1 MANLDSAVSAL
12 VKRLESVTSRLE
24 AVEKQI
30 AAGASASAPSS
41 GAAAGGSEGGESQS
55 VRDYTDL
62 ISNYITPLVNVTNK
76 IGSDELKKQVDL
88 LNKGVAAQKAFLEI
102 VAGSKKPSPDVLAKL
117 VEPTSK
123 LMGEIGAI
131 RDQNRKSPQFNHL
144 SAISEG
150 ISCLGWVMV
159 EPTPGPFVNDA
170 RASSEFYS
178 NKILVEFKKSNQDQ
192 VDWVHNWNTFL
203 KDLFTFIKKN
213 HTTGLVWNPRGG
225 DAGSFKG
232 GSAPAAAPSGGAGGP
247 PPPPPAPTAPLTQPG
262 EGTKADKPGPNPGNL
277 FAEINKGGAITSG
290 LKKVTKDMKNKYD
303 PNKSSVISDAPAPAP
318 EKKPAAKAA
327 TAVKKGAPKL
337 ELTGNKWLVEWQEN
351 NNAIEINETELKQT
365 IYIYKC
371 EKSVIRIKGKVNS
384 VSLDSCKRV
393 SVVFEH
399 ALALCEMVNC
409 TSVEIQCTGRVPSVA
424 IDKCSGVQF
433 FVSKEGLD
441 VEIVSSKSDQMNILI
456 PDPAGGVDPVEIA
469 VPEQFK
475 TLIKN
480 NKLVTT
486 TVEHV

>member
-1 MANLDSAVSAL
+1 MANLDSAVSSL

-30 AAGASASAPSS
+30 ASGAHSAAPAAASSGGGEGGSSASVN
-41 GAAAGGSEGGESQS
+41 E
-55 VRDYTDL
+55 YTDL
-62 ISNYITPLVNVTNK
+62 INTHITPLIAVTAK
-76 IGSDELKKQVDL
+76 IGTDELKKQVDL
-88 LNKGVAAQKAFLEI
+88 LNKAVNSQRAFLEI
-102 VAGSKKPSPDVLAKL
+102 VAGSKKPAPEVAGKL
-117 VEPTSK
+117 VGPTSA
-123 LMGEIGAI
+123 LMGEISAI
-131 RDQNRKSPQFNHL
+131 RDSNRKNAQFNQL

-150 ISCLGWVMV
+150 ISALGWVMV

-178 NKILVEFKKSNQDQ
+178 NKILMEFKKSNQDQ
-192 VDWVHNWNTFL
+192 VDWVTHWNTFL

-225 DAGSFKG
+225 DAGSFQG
-232 GSAPAAAPSGGAGGP
+232 GSAPAAAAAPKAGGGP
-247 PPPPPAPTAPLTQPG
+247 PPPPPAPAAPLTQAGDSAP
-262 EGTKADKPGPNPGNL
+262 KAAPTGNL

-290 LKKVTKDMKNKYD
+290 LKKVTKDMKSKYD
-303 PNKSSVISDAPAPAP
+303 PTKSTVISET
-318 EKKPAAKAA
+318 EKKAPVAPKTA
-327 TAVKKGAPKL
+327 AVKKGVPKV
-337 ELTGNKWLVEWQEN
+337 ELSGNKWLVEWQEN
-351 NNAIEINETELKQT
+351 NGSIEINETELKQT

-384 VSLDSCKRV
+384 VSLDGCKRV

-409 TSVEIQCTGRVPSVA
+409 SSIEIQCTGRVPAVA
-424 IDKCSGVQF
+424 IDKCSGVQLF
-433 FVSKEGLD
+433 LSKDGLD

-456 PDPAGGVDPVEIA
+456 PDPAGGQDPIEIA

>member
-1 MANLDSAVSAL
+1 VSAL

-30 AAGASASAPSS
+30 ASGAHSSAP
-41 GAAAGGSEGGESQS
+41 AAASGGAGGDGGESQS
-55 VRDYTDL
+55 VREYSDL
-62 ISNYITPLVNVTNK
+62 IASYITPLIAATNK
-76 IGSDELKKQVDL
+76 IGSTDELKKQVDL
-88 LNKGVAAQKAFLEI
+88 LNKATEAQKSFLEI
-102 VAGSKKPSPDVLAKL
+102 VAASKKPAPEAVGKL
-117 VEPTSK
+117 VEATSK
-123 LMGEIGAI
+123 LMGEISAI
-131 RDQNRKSPQFNHL
+131 RDSNRKSPQFNHL

-150 ISCLGWVMV
+150 ISALGWVMI

-178 NKILVEFKKSNQDQ
+178 NKILMEFKKTNQDQ

-203 KDLFTFIKKN
+203 KELFTFIKKN

-232 GSAPAAAPSGGAGGP
+232 GSAPAAAAKAGGGP

-262 EGTKADKPGPNPGNL
+262 EGTKSDKPAGANPGNL

-303 PNKSSVISDAPAPAP
+303 PNKSTVISDAPVP
-318 EKKPAAKAA
+318 EKKTAAPKAA
-327 TAVKKGAPKL
+327 AGAKKGTPKV
-337 ELTGNKWLVEWQEN
+337 ELSGNKWIVEWQEN
-351 NNAIEINETELKQT
+351 NNNIEINETELKQT

-371 EKSVIRIKGKVNS
+371 EKSVIKIKGKVNS
-384 VSLDSCKRV
+384 VSLDGCKRV

-409 TSVEIQCTGRVPSVA
+409 TSVEVQCSGKVPSVC

-433 FVSKEGLD
+433 YLSKEGLD
-441 VEIVSSKSDQMNILI
+441 AEIVSSKSDAMNILI
-456 PDPAGGVDPVEIA
+456 PDPAGGVDPIEIA

-475 TLIKN
+475 TLVKN

>member
-1 MANLDSAVSAL
+1 
-12 VKRLESVTSRLE
+12 
-24 AVEKQI
+24 
-30 AAGASASAPSS
+30 
-41 GAAAGGSEGGESQS
+41 
-55 VRDYTDL
+55 
-62 ISNYITPLVNVTNK
+62 
-76 IGSDELKKQVDL
+76 
-88 LNKGVAAQKAFLEI
+88 
-102 VAGSKKPSPDVLAKL
+102 
-117 VEPTSK
+117 
-123 LMGEIGAI
+123 MGEISAI
-131 RDQNRKSPQFNHL
+131 RDSNRKNAQFNQL

-150 ISCLGWVMV
+150 ISALGWVMV

-192 VDWVHNWNTFL
+192 VDWVSHWNTFL

-213 HTTGLVWNPRGG
+213 HTTGLVWNPKGG
-225 DAGSFKG
+225 DAGSFSG
-232 GSAPAAAPSGGAGGP
+232 GSAPAAAAPKAGGGP
-247 PPPPPAPTAPLTQPG
+247 PPPPPAPAAPLTQAG
-262 EGTKADKPGPNPGNL
+262 EGSSAAKPAPATGNL

-290 LKKVTKDMKNKYD
+290 LKKVTKDMKSKYD
-303 PNKSSVISDAPAPAP
+303 PNKSTVIADTT
-318 EKKPAAKAA
+318 EKKPASAPKAA
-327 TAVKKGAPKL
+327 AAATKKGTPKV
-337 ELTGNKWLVEWQEN
+337 ELSGNKWLVEWQEN
-351 NNAIEINETELKQT
+351 NNSIEINETELKQT

-384 VSLDSCKRV
+384 VSLDGCKRV

-409 TSVEIQCTGRVPSVA
+409 TSIEVQCTGRVPAVA
-424 IDKCSGVQF
+424 IDKCSGVQLF
-433 FVSKEGLD
+433 LSKDGLD

-456 PDPAGGVDPVEIA
+456 PDPAGGIDPVEIA

>member
-1 MANLDSAVSAL
+1 MANLDSAVSSL
-12 VKRLESVTSRLE
+12 VKRLESVTARLE

-30 AAGASASAPSS
+30 ASGAHSSAPAAASSGGGDGGSSASV
-41 GAAAGGSEGGESQS
+41 SE
-55 VRDYTDL
+55 YTDL
-62 ISNYITPLVNVTNK
+62 INSFITPLVAVTAK

-88 LNKGVAAQKAFLEI
+88 LNKAVNAQRSFLEV
-102 VAGSKKPSPDVLAKL
+102 VAGSKKPAPDVVGKL
-117 VEPTSK
+117 VGPTSA
-123 LMGEIGAI
+123 LMGEISAV
-131 RDQNRKSPQFNHL
+131 RDSNRKSAQFNHL

-150 ISCLGWVMV
+150 ISALGWVMV

-192 VDWVHNWNTFL
+192 VDWVHNWNSFL
-203 KDLFTFIKKN
+203 KELFTYIKKN

-225 DAGSFKG
+225 DAGSFQAG
-232 GSAPAAAPSGGAGGP
+232 AAPAAAPKAGGGP

-262 EGTKADKPGPNPGNL
+262 EGSGAAQKAAPNPGNL

-303 PNKSSVISDAPAPAP
+303 PNKTTVISET
-318 EKKPAAKAA
+318 EKKPASAPKAA
-327 TAVKKGAPKL
+327 TVKKGTPKI
-337 ELTGNKWLVEWQEN
+337 ELNGNKWIVEWQEN
-351 NNAIEINETELKQT
+351 NGNIEINETELKQT

-371 EKSVIRIKGKVNS
+371 EKSVIKIKGKVNS
-384 VSLDSCKRV
+384 VSLDGCKRV
-393 SVVFEH
+393 SVCFEH

-409 TSVEIQCTGRVPSVA
+409 NSIEVQCTGRVPSVA
-424 IDKCSGVQF
+424 IDKCSGVQLF
-433 FVSKEGLD
+433 LSKDGLD
-441 VEIVSSKSDQMNILI
+441 AEIISSKSDSMNVLI
-456 PDPAGGVDPVEIA
+456 PDPAGGVDPIEIA
-469 VPEQFK
+469 VPEQYK
-475 TLIKN
+475 TLVKN

>member
-1 MANLDSAVSAL
+1 
-12 VKRLESVTSRLE
+12 LE

-30 AAGASASAPSS
+30 ASGAHSSAPA
-41 GAAAGGSEGGESQS
+41 AAAGGGGGGDGDSQS
-55 VRDYTDL
+55 VADYTEL
-62 ISNYITPLVNVTNK
+62 INTHITPLVAITAK

-88 LNKGVAAQKAFLEI
+88 LSKAVASQRAFLEV
-102 VAGSKKPSPDVLAKL
+102 VAGSKKPAPDVAAKL
-117 VEPTSK
+117 VGPTSA

-131 RDQNRKSPQFNHL
+131 RDAGRKNAQFNHL

-150 ISCLGWVMV
+150 ISALGWVMV

-192 VDWVHNWNTFL
+192 VDWVHHWNTFL

-232 GSAPAAAPSGGAGGP
+232 GSAPAPAAAAPKAGGGGP
-247 PPPPPAPTAPLTQPG
+247 PPPPPAPSAPLTQAG
-262 EGTKADKPGPNPGNL
+262 ESSSSKSSAPTGNL

-290 LKKVTKDMKNKYD
+290 LKKVTKDMKNKFD
-303 PNKSSVISDAPAPAP
+303 PNKSSVVP
-318 EKKPAAKAA
+318 EIEKKTSSAAGAKPAAA
-327 TAVKKGAPKL
+327 KKGVPKI
-337 ELTGNKWLVEWQEN
+337 ELSGNKWLVEWQEN
-351 NNAIEINETELKQT
+351 NNSIDINETELKQT

-371 EKSVIRIKGKVNS
+371 EKCVVRIKGKVNS
-384 VSLDSCKRV
+384 VSLDGCKRV

-409 TSVEIQCTGRVPSVA
+409 TAVEVQCTGRVPSVA

-433 FVSKEGLD
+433 YLSKDGLD
-441 VEIVSSKSDQMNILI
+441 VEIVSSKSDSMNILI
-456 PDPAGGVDPVEIA
+456 PDPAGGQDPIEIA

>member
-1 MANLDSAVSAL
+1 LTKA
-12 VKRLESVTSRLE
+12 T
-24 AVEKQI
+24 
-30 AAGASASAPSS
+30 
-41 GAAAGGSEGGESQS
+41 
-55 VRDYTDL
+55 
-62 ISNYITPLVNVTNK
+62 
-76 IGSDELKKQVDL
+76 
-88 LNKGVAAQKAFLEI
+88 AAQKSFLEV
-102 VAGSKKPSPDVLAKL
+102 VAASKKPAPDATGKL
-117 VEPTSK
+117 VEATSK
-123 LMGEIGAI
+123 LMGDISALRE
-131 RDQNRKSPQFNHL
+131 QNRKSPQFNHL

-150 ISCLGWVMV
+150 ISALGWVMV

-178 NKILVEFKKSNQDQ
+178 NKILMEFKKTNQDQ

-203 KDLFTFIKKN
+203 KELFTFIKKN

-225 DAGSFKG
+225 DAGSFKAG
-232 GSAPAAAPSGGAGGP
+232 ASAPAAAPAAGGGGP
-247 PPPPPAPTAPLTQPG
+247 PPPPPAPSAPLTQPN
-262 EGTKADKPGPNPGNL
+262 EGSKSDKSGGPNPGNL

-290 LKKVTKDMKNKYD
+290 LKKVTKDMKSKYD
-303 PNKSSVISDAPAPAP
+303 PSKSTVISDASDKKTAAP
-318 EKKPAAKAA
+318 KAA
-327 TAVKKGAPKL
+327 AGAKKGTPKV

-351 NNAIEINETELKQT
+351 NNNIEITETELKQT

-371 EKSVIRIKGKVNS
+371 EKSVVRIKGKVNS
-384 VSLDSCKRV
+384 VSLDGCKRV

-409 TSVEIQCTGRVPSVA
+409 TSIEVQCSGKVPSVA

-433 FVSKEGLD
+433 FLSKEGLD
-441 VEIVSSKSDQMNILI
+441 VEIVSSKSDAMNILI
-456 PDPAGGVDPVEIA
+456 PDPKGGQDPIEIA

>member
-1 MANLDSAVSAL
+1 MANLDSAVSSL

-30 AAGASASAPSS
+30 ASGASASAPA
-41 GAAAGGSEGGESQS
+41 AAAGGGGGDGGESQS

-62 ISNYITPLVNVTNK
+62 INTYITPLVNVTNK

-102 VAGSKKPSPDVLAKL
+102 VAGSKKPAPDTLPKL

-159 EPTPGPFVNDA
+159 EPTPGPFVNDS

-178 NKILVEFKKSNQDQ
+178 NKILMEFKKTNQDQ
-192 VDWVHNWNTFL
+192 VDWVHNWNSFL
-203 KDLFTFIKKN
+203 KELFTFIKKN

-232 GSAPAAAPSGGAGGP
+232 GSAPAASAPKAAGGP
-247 PPPPPAPTAPLTQPG
+247 PPPPPAPTAPLTKPD
-262 EGTKADKPGPNPGNL
+262 EGKSDKPAGPNPGNL

-290 LKKVTKDMKNKYD
+290 LKKVTKDMKSKFD
-303 PNKSSVISDAPAPAP
+303 PTKSNVIADIEP
-318 EKKPAAKAA
+318 KKPAAAA
-327 TAVKKGAPKL
+327 AAKTAVKKGTPKL

-351 NNAIEINETELKQT
+351 NGAIDISETELKQT

-371 EKSVIRIKGKVNS
+371 EKSVVKIKGKVNS

-409 TSVEIQCTGRVPSVA
+409 SSIEVQCTGRVPSIA

-433 FVSKEGLD
+433 YLSKDGLD
-441 VEIVSSKSDQMNILI
+441 TEIVSSKSDQMNILI
-456 PDPAGGVDPVEIA
+456 PDPAGGVDPIEIA

-486 TVEHV
+486 TYDSV